1 MKFVDGHPIQR
12 DQTTFPAAVRVGG
25 QTSRD
30 GLNLL
35 AGDDKSWAA
44 LFDV

>member
-25 QTSRD
+25 QTGGD

-35 AGDDKSWAA
+35 TDDDKGWSA